1 MARTATANE
10 GRRCTRPRQ
19 SVDYTAVKAPGTPNW
34 LKTGNKLQTSQ
45 DDQQGVNKEN
55 DRPAP
60 TAKKGRLSKVMP
72 AVKGDIPDKKN
83 AKDKPEAE
91 ASHRDSR
98 QKEDATKGAVG
109 AKAETKTADT
119 AAATKKADKQISKQR
134 KSAPVS
140 AEEKAGKSSLVAKPA
155 GKRSLP
161 EQTREGLPGGTKKA
175 KTSQPKGE
183 AAQAADMTE
192 KPAKSAMPAGKGPTS
207 TDSWS
212 SGEDMHP
219 SVEAQAAQEP
229 ATVKS
234 KRARTMAQR
243 EEPAGNKGNLNFKE
257 NCCTA
262 ERGDL
267 WYMQT
272 ACTALGIS
280 HEAIQNS
287 LSWPGPYDGCLQ
299 CGSCIDRT

>member
-10 GRRCTRPRQ
+10 GRRSTRPRQ

-34 LKTGNKLQTSQ
+34 LKTGNKQHMSQ

-55 DRPAP
+55 DRPAS
-60 TAKKGRLSKVMP
+60 TAKKGRPSKVMP

-83 AKDKPEAE
+83 AKDKPEAK
-91 ASHRDSR
+91 ASHSHRDSR

-109 AKAETKTADT
+109 AKAETKAADT
-119 AAATKKADKQISKQR
+119 AAATTKADKHISKQR
-134 KSAPVS
+134 KSAPAS

-161 EQTREGLPGGTKKA
+161 EQKREGVPGGTKKA

-192 KPAKSAMPAGKGPTS
+192 KPAKSAMPAEKGPKS

-212 SGEDMHP
+212 SGDDMHP
-219 SVEAQAAQEP
+219 SVEAQSAQEP

-234 KRARTMAQR
+234 KRARTMAQG
-243 EEPAGNKGNLNFKE
+243 EEPAGKKGNLNSQEK
-257 NCCTA
+257 
-262 ERGDL
+262 L
-267 WYMQT
+267 
-272 ACTALGIS
+272 LHS
-280 HEAIQNS
+280 
-287 LSWPGPYDGCLQ
+287 
-299 CGSCIDRT
+299 RTW